1 MSSIFKD
8 QGIYYLQVTYSYK
21 SKKKSL
27 RTGDYRI
34 AKQRAKKEE
43 PKLYEELAN
52 PTHTQFLPFRDL
64 IDVFLKADHKWSKA
78 SRHTY
83 NYILKQYRKNKIIPK
98 NAATKHA
105 LLSRINTVINWGI
118 ENGFVT
124 DMNKFKNL
132 GKMPARIRVFTDA
145 EMILI
150 HGSIEDKEFNRL
162 VRIAYYTGA
171 RRAELLHINPL
182 SAVEINRQWCIGVK
196 GKSGVRMI
204 RLNRQAMEVLTEQ
217 GKPWEYELGYI
228 TKHFKKNIR
237 KLGIKDGRFHDLRRT
252 FGFNLIRRGMPIYQV
267 SKLLGH
273 KSVATTERH
282 YAPLIPSD
290 VGEFS
295 L

>member
-8 QGIYYLQVTYSYK
+8 KGIYYLQVTYSYK
-21 SKKKSL
+21 SKKRSL

-64 IDVFLKADHKWSKA
+64 IDVFLKADHKWSVR
-78 SRHTY
+78 SRETY
-83 NYILKQYRKNKIIPK
+83 EWLLNSYKKNKCIPK
-98 NAATKHA
+98 NKATKVA
-105 LLSRINTVINWGI
+105 MLTRINTVINWGI
-118 ENGFVT
+118 EHGFVT
-124 DMNKFKNL
+124 NMNKFKNV

-150 HGSIEDKEFNRL
+150 HGSIKDKEFNRL
-162 VRIAYYTGA
+162 VRMAYYTGA

-182 SAVEINRQWCIGVK
+182 SVVEINRQWCIGVK

-204 RLNRQAMEVLTEQ
+204 SLNRQAMKVLTEQ
-217 GKPWEYELGYI
+217 GKAWEYELGYI

-252 FGFNLIRRGMPIYQV
+252 FGFNLIRRGMPIYEV

>member
-8 QGIYYLQVTYSYK
+8 KGIYYLQVTYSYK

-34 AKQRAKKEE
+34 AKQRAKKLE

-52 PTHTQFLPFRDL
+52 PNHTKFLPFRDL

-78 SRHTY
+78 GRATY
-83 NYILKQYRKNKIIPK
+83 TYILRQYKRNKLIPK
-98 NAATKHA
+98 NTASKHA
-105 LLSRINTVINWGI
+105 LLSRINTVINWGR

-132 GKMPARIRVFTDA
+132 GKMPARTRVYTDA

-150 HGSIEDKEFNRL
+150 TEDMQDEEFNRF
-162 VRIAYYTGA
+162 VRMAYYTGA

-182 SAVEINRQWCIGVK
+182 STVKFNNEWCVNVN

-204 RLNRQAMEVLTEQ
+204 RLNKQAMKVLNEQ
-217 GKPWEYELGYI
+217 GKPWEYELDFI
-228 TKHFKKNIR
+228 TKQFKKNLRRI
-237 KLGIKDGRFHDLRRT
+237 GIKDGRFHDLRRT

-290 VGEFS
+290 VGEFT